1 MPSEK
6 KLPQAG
12 QLGAKLPFKQGSQVG
27 PILLAQVMQGSELSS
42 SAAASCNWKQGGGE
56 EVWNESL
63 SEQSSSC
70 SYLLYVYC

>member
-42 SAAASCNWKQGGGE
+42 SAAASCN
-56 EVWNESL
+56 
-63 SEQSSSC
+63 
-70 SYLLYVYC
+70 